1 MFKEKDKDH
10 NGKLSWEEFCGEKTP
25 TEKAFGVMDV
35 DNNGKVSKEE
45 FRTFC
50 KALSTKQVEA
60 AFKKFDISGD
70 AELDYEEFCR
80 LMNSRDKERSR
91 RRDEEREKR
100 KEEEMK
106 KHKKK
111 TKEEL
116 YEIQQ
121 EFYSV

>member
-1 MFKEKDKDH
+1 MK
-10 NGKLSWEEFCGEKTP
+10 
-25 TEKAFGVMDV
+25 
-35 DNNGKVSKEE
+35 E

-50 KALSTKQVEA
+50 AALSTRQVEA

-70 AELDYEEFCR
+70 DELDYEEFCR

-100 KEEEMK
+100 KTEERKIKEEKEKEKIK

-121 EFYSV
+121 EFYNM